1 MRCEDVI
8 NIEGT
13 SRAKRDDAAFQEILI
28 WLDKEQIEYLNTIA
42 NPSEWIREALDE
54 KQRREKAK
62 SR

>member
-13 SRAKRDDAAFQEILI
+13 SRAKRADAAFQEVLI

-42 NPSEWIREALDE
+42 NASEWIRKAIDE
-54 KQRREKAK
+54 KQKREKANNH
-62 SR
+62 